1 MASAKRLVLFESPEG
16 RESRAASVAHLL
28 VHGGKVKDSG
38 LERFVAA
45 LDEARVSW
53 RADEEEEQAW
63 LQCSACGSWRRGVC
77 GLGAAQLGSF
87 TCAQNRWRPQ
97 QASCQA
103 PQEEKLEDED
113 WEGQEGQEG
122 EAGAVGRGGGAGA
135 AGGVVGGSA
144 SGSAGGSG
152 AGGGGSSSNSST
164 VLRAGAASSTEY
176 YLGETEAEDE
186 E

>member
-1 MASAKRLVLFESPEG
+1 MAPAKRLVPFESPEG

-28 VHGGKVKDSG
+28 AHGGKVKDSG

-45 LDEARVSW
+45 LDEARAAW
-53 RADEEEEQAW
+53 RADEDEEQAW

-77 GLGAAQLGSF
+77 GLDAAQLGSF
-87 TCAQNRWRPQ
+87 TCAQNTWRPQ

-103 PQEEKLEDED
+103 PQEERLEDED
-113 WEGQEGQEG
+113 WEGEEGEEG
-122 EAGAVGRGGGAGA
+122 EAGAMGRGGGGGGAVAGT
-135 AGGVVGGSA
+135 
-144 SGSAGGSG
+144 AGGSG
-152 AGGGGSSSNSST
+152 SGAGSGGSSSSTST
-164 VLRAGAASSTEY
+164 VLRAGAAAITEY